1 MHVCVYVC
9 MYVCIYESMY
19 VCMYVFM
26 YLCIYVYMYLYI
38 YMRAQRL
45 VKTVALDNA
54 FEVCCIVGR
63 YIKRNTVCVV

>member
-1 MHVCVYVC
+1 
-9 MYVCIYESMY
+9 MY
-19 VCMYVFM
+19 VCMYV
-26 YLCIYVYMYLYI
+26 YIYVCMYGDWDNDCVRYMYIYI